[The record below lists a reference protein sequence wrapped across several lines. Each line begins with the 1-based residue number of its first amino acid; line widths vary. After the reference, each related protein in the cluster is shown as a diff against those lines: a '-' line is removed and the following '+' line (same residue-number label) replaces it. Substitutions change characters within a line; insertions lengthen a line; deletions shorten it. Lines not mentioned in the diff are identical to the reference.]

1 MQAIVDRI
9 EGDIAVLEIDGTG
22 FMDVPLCE
30 MPRGCKEG
38 DVFSGV
44 PGSWR
49 RDDAAKQERLKINA
63 DLMSRLFKR

>member
-30 MPRGCKEG
+30 MPRG
-38 DVFSGV
+38 
-44 PGSWR
+44 
-49 RDDAAKQERLKINA
+49 
-63 DLMSRLFKR
+63 